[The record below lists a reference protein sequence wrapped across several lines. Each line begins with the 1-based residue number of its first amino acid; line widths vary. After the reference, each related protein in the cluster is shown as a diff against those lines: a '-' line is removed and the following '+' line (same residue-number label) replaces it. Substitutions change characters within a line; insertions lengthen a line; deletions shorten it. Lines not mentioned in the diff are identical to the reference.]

1 MRNYWERLG
10 ILLPVYR
17 LVGRGLSDSEIA
29 NELNL
34 PEGKVETC
42 ISWMLR
48 FLKLSNRLE
57 SVRHACSAAQQM
69 SGTYHLDL
77 AIRSPKSDP
86 RPAAAAFPTGTCV
99 TSGNP
104 DYSTARRYL
113 P

>member
-1 MRNYWERLG
+1 MRNFWERLG

-34 PEGKVETC
+34 TECKVETC

-48 FLKLSNRLE
+48 FLKLTNRLE
-57 SVRHACSAAQQM
+57 LVRHACSAAQQM

-77 AIRSPKSDP
+77 AIRGPKSDP
-86 RPAAAAFPTGTCV
+86 RPAAARRGP
-99 TSGNP
+99 SGP
-104 DYSTARRYL
+104 
-113 P
+113 

>member
-10 ILLPVYR
+10 VLLPVYR
-17 LVGRGLSDSEIA
+17 LVGRGLSDREIA

-34 PEGKVETC
+34 TQGKVGAC

-57 SVRHACSAAQQM
+57 LVRHAGSAAQM

-77 AIRSPKSDP
+77 AIRGPKSP
-86 RPAAAAFPTGTCV
+86 RAVAAAFPTGTCV
-99 TSGNP
+99 TRDSG
-104 DYSTARRYL
+104 YSAARRYL